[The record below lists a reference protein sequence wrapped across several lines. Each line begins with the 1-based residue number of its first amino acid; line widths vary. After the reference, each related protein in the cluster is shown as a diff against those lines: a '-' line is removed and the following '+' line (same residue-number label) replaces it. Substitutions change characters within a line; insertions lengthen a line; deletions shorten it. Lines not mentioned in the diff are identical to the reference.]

1 MILHYQETS
10 YSERPHIRRPSHEK
24 VGPSLL
30 TNLHVSILDSTQ
42 HGFGCS
48 TVKNHVKED
57 GGKVGDDGGW
67 GFIVVQHPDE
77 MKLSVNRR
85 KVYRH
90 RNISGKSRK
99 MRRKGEGHPPT
110 ETPSPSP
117 RVDRSL
123 PSQNEVRAHEIRTFL
138 VRRNSAF
145 CMKVRELCF
154 SLALFDDG
162 AYYFALAEMALHKN
176 RSTTYALSQ
185 VEDNVSLEHYTQ
197 AVAHLF
203 GVVLG
208 LASYDL
214 SVGNMERW
222 EMHMAGLE
230 LLINRRGGLH
240 AYQSVYFQLS
250 LWIDTTGSLILD
262 QDPRFNI
269 PLDIMTPYRQPTS
282 SPLLEN
288 VLARMSMLGPQ
299 LCDMAYIM
307 KLMTGLTTLYAR
319 QADSAEDDDD
329 GDCYAIYCITRA
341 RTSYALLRL
350 ERVDQDAV
358 QSASA
363 SKDIVLYETLRLTAL
378 LFLLRLAGVAPSLMS
393 HHTITATTLSG
404 ICRLRF
410 AVGPIIWGP
419 LSELHGRRSVFL
431 STYLVFTLLTAGCA
445 LAPNIE
451 GLIIMRFLAGAFG
464 SSPLTIAGGILADI
478 WPNEERGLAMIFFSS
493 APLFGPSLGPIT
505 GGFVGEQGGW
515 RLQGNFGRRVLPVH
529 VDHPSGN
536 VCPFLLA
543 RRAERLTRTKGRVFI
558 SRLAKTG
565 QEKALRA
572 KIKEAL
578 VRPWVLLFLEPIV
591 LLLTI
596 YMAILYGTLYL
607 FFAAFPIV
615 YQEYRGWNQGT
626 GGLSFLGLAVGI
638 AIGIIVAMHITIGST
653 GRKQDHGQS
662 WRPEIRLPMSLVG
675 CISIPMGLF

>member
-1 MILHYQETS
+1 
-10 YSERPHIRRPSHEK
+10 
-24 VGPSLL
+24 
-30 TNLHVSILDSTQ
+30 
-42 HGFGCS
+42 
-48 TVKNHVKED
+48 
-57 GGKVGDDGGW
+57 
-67 GFIVVQHPDE
+67 
-77 MKLSVNRR
+77 
-85 KVYRH
+85 
-90 RNISGKSRK
+90 
-99 MRRKGEGHPPT
+99 
-110 ETPSPSP
+110 
-117 RVDRSL
+117 
-123 PSQNEVRAHEIRTFL
+123 
-138 VRRNSAF
+138 
-145 CMKVRELCF
+145 
-154 SLALFDDG
+154 
-162 AYYFALAEMALHKN
+162 
-176 RSTTYALSQ
+176 
-185 VEDNVSLEHYTQ
+185 
-197 AVAHLF
+197 
-203 GVVLG
+203 
-208 LASYDL
+208 
-214 SVGNMERW
+214 MERW
-222 EMHMAGLE
+222 KMHMAGLE

-250 LWIDTTGSLILD
+250 LLWTDTTGSLILD

-307 KLMTGLTTLYAR
+307 KLMTGLTTSYAR

-431 STYLVFTLLTAGCA
+431 STYLGFTLLTAGCA

-493 APLFGPSLGPIT
+493 APLFGPSLGPII

-515 RLQGNFGRRVLPVH
+515 RWVQGFLCVSFHVIVTEMTDFRAILGGVCCLSMSIILPETFASV
-529 VDHPSGN
+529 
-536 VCPFLLA
+536 LLA

-638 AIGIIVAMHITIGST
+638 AIGIIVAMHITIRST

-675 CISIPMGLF
+675 CISIPM